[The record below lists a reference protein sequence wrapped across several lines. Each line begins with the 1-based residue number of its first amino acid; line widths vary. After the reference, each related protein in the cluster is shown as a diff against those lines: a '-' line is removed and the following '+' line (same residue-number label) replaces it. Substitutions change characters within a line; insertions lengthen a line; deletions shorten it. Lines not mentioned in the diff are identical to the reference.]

1 MPLFCRILIFCF
13 RPVSRQGGVIAQE
26 QVRGQGGIQ
35 ILVAEGGAGGFPEVK
50 AVTPVRFYFY
60 LFSQK
65 EDNSV
70 SLAVSKFYFMVPA
83 ERL

>member
-13 RPVSRQGGVIAQE
+13 RLVSRQGRVIAQE

-35 ILVAEGGAGGFPEVK
+35 ILAAERGVGGFPKVK